1 MISSGVARS
10 VATILLLLQRCLV
23 RCVAKCFIGGQLE
36 RQYRQSHREGGP
48 RTQPFSPIRLCR
60 QVTRLIMR
68 SERGKLEIVIENNS
82 GRSRV
87 IKKKKLI

>member
-36 RQYRQSHREGGP
+36 RQYRQREGGP